1 MRTSHIL
8 RARTAICQS
17 CLLNQH
23 SRNSSRVLTSQFHT
37 SGSLKGLEEFFED
50 ESDVERGKSLNVG
63 RPWRVDELR
72 IKSNEDLHKLW
83 YVLLKERNMLLTMD
97 DYYREEQ
104 VEMPQPERIEKVE
117 ESMENIMSV
126 VKERDTAYKVLETG
140 KTGEP
145 EKYKIRNF
153 IGIPYERTPTEHYV
167 PRELNAKFKK
177 MHPRYQRWMKQYLE
191 RYDEQL
197 RTRDNYKES
206 KKEKEREEYLEEFP
220 NLTDDDVAHI
230 KAKKVYKH

>member
-1 MRTSHIL
+1 
-8 RARTAICQS
+8 
-17 CLLNQH
+17 
-23 SRNSSRVLTSQFHT
+23 
-37 SGSLKGLEEFFED
+37 
-50 ESDVERGKSLNVG
+50 
-63 RPWRVDELR
+63 
-72 IKSNEDLHKLW
+72 
-83 YVLLKERNMLLTMD
+83 
-97 DYYREEQ
+97 
-104 VEMPQPERIEKVE
+104 
-117 ESMENIMSV
+117 MSV

-167 PRELNAKFKK
+167 PRELNAKFRK